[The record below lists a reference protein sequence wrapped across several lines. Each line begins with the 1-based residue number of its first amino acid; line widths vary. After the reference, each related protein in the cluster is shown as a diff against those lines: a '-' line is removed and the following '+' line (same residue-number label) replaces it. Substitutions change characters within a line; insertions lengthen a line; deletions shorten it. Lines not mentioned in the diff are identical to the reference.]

1 MAMQLG
7 NEASELAIEPET
19 EELSMAIPLMKIS
32 AALAVSFSLF
42 ATAAQASFP
51 PKKWN
56 ISREKVAETC
66 DALGADGRGFGLDTT
81 SGKYG
86 CENLASGSTLI
97 CEESGE
103 CKYYFYD
110 PRAKWFKKDP
120 NNPGRIIVIPP
131 ARAA

>member
-1 MAMQLG
+1 MSLRFTAAGSLGTTLAFALVFASLAM
-7 NEASELAIEPET
+7 P
-19 EELSMAIPLMKIS
+19 
-32 AALAVSFSLF
+32 
-42 ATAAQASFP
+42 AQASFP
-51 PKKWN
+51 PKKWH

-66 DALGADGRGFGLDTT
+66 NALGVSGRGIGLDSA

-110 PRAKWFKKDP
+110 PRTKWFKKDP
-120 NNPGRIIVIPP
+120 DSPNRLIVIPKV
-131 ARAA
+131 RAA